1 MAKQA
6 QARLVSIPMLQS
18 DTVARPA
25 APILEL
31 NEPTAAIFRRDGA
44 AKTSFTSIGL
54 VLLCTIIGAAA
65 QVLMRMGAVGIENS
79 SLAGIMTNWPLLGG
93 YACLA
98 ANTGLLI
105 LALRDGQLSVLYPII
120 ALTYVWVTILSPLF
134 FGDLINGFKVA
145 GVALIVLGV
154 SSIGLG
160 SRS

>member
-1 MAKQA
+1 M
-6 QARLVSIPMLQS
+6 IQS
-18 DTVARPA
+18 DTFAEPA

-31 NEPTAAIFRRDGA
+31 NEPAAAIFRQEA
-44 AKTSFTSIGL
+44 ASNTTITSIGL
-54 VLLCTIIGAAA
+54 VLLCTIIGAAT

-79 SLAGIMTNWPLLGG
+79 SLVDIITNWPLLGG
-93 YACLA
+93 YVCLA

-120 ALTYVWVTILSPLF
+120 ALTYVWVTILSPIF
-134 FGDLINGFKVA
+134 FDDVINGFKVA

-154 SSIGLG
+154 SCIGLG

>member
-1 MAKQA
+1 
-6 QARLVSIPMLQS
+6 MLQS

-25 APILEL
+25 AQVLEL
-31 NEPTAAIFRRDGA
+31 NEPTATVFRQDA
-44 AKTSFTSIGL
+44 ASKTSLTSIAL
-54 VLLCTIIGAAA
+54 VLLCTVIGAAA
-65 QVLMRMGAVGIENS
+65 QVLMRTGAVDIDNS
-79 SLAGIMTNWPLLGG
+79 SLVGIITNWPLLGG

-154 SSIGLG
+154 SFIGMG

>member
-1 MAKQA
+1 M
-6 QARLVSIPMLQS
+6 IQS
-18 DTVARPA
+18 DTFAEPA

-31 NEPTAAIFRRDGA
+31 NEPAAAIFRQEA
-44 AKTSFTSIGL
+44 ASNTTITSIGL

-79 SLAGIMTNWPLLGG
+79 SLVDIITNWSLLGG
-93 YACLA
+93 YVCLA

-120 ALTYVWVTILSPLF
+120 ALTYVWVTILSPIF
-134 FGDLINGFKVA
+134 FDDVINGFKVA

-154 SSIGLG
+154 SCIGLG